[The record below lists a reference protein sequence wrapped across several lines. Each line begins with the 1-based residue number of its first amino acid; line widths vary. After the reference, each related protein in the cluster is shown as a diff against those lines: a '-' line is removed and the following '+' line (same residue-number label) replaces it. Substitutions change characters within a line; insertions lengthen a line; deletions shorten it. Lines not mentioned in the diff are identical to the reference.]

1 MGQKQI
7 LTRTQIA
14 KMPGHET
21 THFLNPP
28 AKVTKPL
35 GDLGGLQHLGFHLV
49 TLPIGSVA
57 SEFHRHV
64 CAEECVYIKAG
75 KGTARIGPDM
85 FEIEA
90 GDFIAYPADG
100 EAHDLRNT
108 GSSPM
113 TCIVVG
119 QRLDCDVVDYPEQ
132 NKRLYRYAGKAE
144 DLVDIA
150 AVSHPILSDARRKRM
165 PESIFFG
172 QFFWA

>member
-14 KMPGHET
+14 KMQEHKT
-21 THFLNPP
+21 THFQNPR
-28 AKVTKPL
+28 AKRVTKPL
-35 GDLGGLQHLGFHLV
+35 GDLGGLQHLGFHLIPLLV
-49 TLPIGSVA
+49 GSVA

-64 CAEECVYIKAG
+64 CAEECVYIIAG
-75 KGTARIGPDM
+75 DGTARIGPDM
-85 FEIEA
+85 FEVEA

-100 EAHDLRNT
+100 EAHDLRNA

-119 QRLDCDVVDYPEQ
+119 QRLDCDVVDYSEQ
-132 NKRLYRYAGKAE
+132 NKRLYRYARKAG

-150 AVSHPILSDARRKRM
+150 AVTRPIMADAR
-165 PESIFFG
+165 
-172 QFFWA
+172 W